1 MLNQKQVKTTD
12 EVKWETEKQELF
24 SEVVRSNVVMEE
36 KEHLALERLRSLEDG
51 YKTAL
56 DVYDQ
61 RVKTLNEEKSLI
73 ETQSK

>member
-1 MLNQKQVKTTD
+1 MAR
-12 EVKWETEKQELF
+12 TEKQELF

-36 KEHLALERLRSLEDG
+36 KEHLAQERLRSLEDG

-61 RVKTLNEEKSLI
+61 
-73 ETQSK
+73 